1 MVVNPNK
8 CQAISLNQRKI
19 KCAKE
24 TMSTRNEKI
33 KSLFLVNP
41 LSASVNL
48 I

>member
-8 CQAISLNQRKI
+8 CQATSLNKRKN

-24 TMSTRNEKI
+24 TMSIRNEKI